1 MLYRPAGGEQHEAIQ
16 WRYACAIAAAL
27 LLNAEIEGLK

>member
-1 MLYRPAGGEQHEAIQ
+1 MKLFNGAMLAQLPAV
-16 WRYACAIAAAL
+16 L